1 MTKITTSSLVYSL
14 SDYQK
19 EDKKPI
25 ISDVMFHTML
35 NNEKRKKYVCY
46 ILSKLFNNSYE
57 EIYNKIIFVN
67 TSLDKLKYYES
78 KKIVDLLV
86 KVDDTYIN
94 IEMNSSYSK
103 NRIYRNFHYLTK
115 IFSKDMRIG
124 SNYKYN
130 KVIQININ
138 NYNTKISKEDYMM
151 RNKEGIEFIK
161 EFKIININLPN
172 IRKKMYNNDEL
183 NDLERF
189 LLIANEKDENL
200 CKTLVGD
207 DEIMKEY
214 LKEAKEVSVEGN
226 ILNEYTKEQEDEM
239 MRNLDMKDLREE
251 TELRTAKL
259 LKKNNVSIDT
269 ILKCTGLTKSQI
281 MNL

>member
-1 MTKITTSSLVYSL
+1 
-14 SDYQK
+14 
-19 EDKKPI
+19 
-25 ISDVMFHTML
+25 
-35 NNEKRKKYVCY
+35 
-46 ILSKLFNNSYE
+46 
-57 EIYNKIIFVN
+57 
-67 TSLDKLKYYES
+67 
-78 KKIVDLLV
+78 
-86 KVDDTYIN
+86 
-94 IEMNSSYSK
+94 
-103 NRIYRNFHYLTK
+103 
-115 IFSKDMRIG
+115 MRIG

-172 IRKKMYNNDEL
+172 IRKKMYNNGKL
-183 NDLERF
+183 N
-189 LLIANEKDENL
+189 
-200 CKTLVGD
+200 
-207 DEIMKEY
+207 
-214 LKEAKEVSVEGN
+214 
-226 ILNEYTKEQEDEM
+226 EQEDEM
-239 MRNLDMKDLREE
+239 IRNLDMKDLREE

>member
-172 IRKKMYNNDEL
+172 IRK
-183 NDLERF
+183 RC
-189 LLIANEKDENL
+189 I
-200 CKTLVGD
+200 
-207 DEIMKEY
+207 IM
-214 LKEAKEVSVEGN
+214 VS
-226 ILNEYTKEQEDEM
+226 LMT
-239 MRNLDMKDLREE
+239 
-251 TELRTAKL
+251 
-259 LKKNNVSIDT
+259 
-269 ILKCTGLTKSQI
+269 
-281 MNL
+281 